1 MTMMYLVR
9 FNTKTYHFHS
19 KLEAMGFAKTWGL
32 QVEET
37 TEGNVRHYLVSK
49 HSHALDTVANLHSQ
63 AAVIELI
70 KTYDV
75 EWYDSAFC

>member
-1 MTMMYLVR
+1 MTMTYLVR

-19 KLEAMGFAKTWGL
+19 KLEATGFAKTWSL
-32 QVEET
+32 EVEET
-37 TEGNVRHYLVSK
+37 TEDSIRHYLVSK

-70 KTYDV
+70 KTYNE
-75 EWYDSAFC
+75 EWYDLAFC